1 MNFAEPIAQKA
12 WNYCLEQLYDART
25 HLIYDFRV
33 SRRPATASGALPTPA
48 EIRAGFPNP
57 CGYGTG
63 MEDSALNGGILLD
76 AVLRHYEATGDAAAR
91 IMAGQLA
98 DGLLRCATAGTRGF
112 VARSV
117 CPADGVS
124 HYPNSSRDQYTNL
137 VFGLW
142 RFYRSPLADDGQR
155 ASIRRVAADIA
166 ERMLAEVI
174 PENGYAL
181 LRDDGRRGKFCEM
194 WGALEPHEYLRMP
207 MCFAAAY
214 DMTGD
219 ERYGAQYRRYRGEAS
234 ERSRPI
240 RYESLWHLYAALQM
254 QFSVRLLYDVDADAP
269 YHARYEQLL
278 AGAAAYCRAYVLE
291 NAPKLCAGDLTRYN
305 YVYEPWRDLPL
316 QPIPH
321 MGDPACLKPVRN
333 EANSAFYPLRDF
345 GNAVHTLCL
354 CDGAADGAVR
364 DALLAVMN
372 AIDYDAHSSGGPLDL
387 LGGYCALERALRVQ
401 DDTQSNILP

>member
-1 MNFAEPIAQKA
+1 
-12 WNYCLEQLYDART
+12 
-25 HLIYDFRV
+25 
-33 SRRPATASGALPTPA
+33 
-48 EIRAGFPNP
+48 
-57 CGYGTG
+57 
-63 MEDSALNGGILLD
+63 
-76 AVLRHYEATGDAAAR
+76 
-91 IMAGQLA
+91 
-98 DGLLRCATAGTRGF
+98 
-112 VARSV
+112 
-117 CPADGVS
+117 
-124 HYPNSSRDQYTNL
+124 
-137 VFGLW
+137 
-142 RFYRSPLADDGQR
+142 
-155 ASIRRVAADIA
+155 
-166 ERMLAEVI
+166 
-174 PENGYAL
+174 
-181 LRDDGRRGKFCEM
+181 
-194 WGALEPHEYLRMP
+194 

-364 DALLAVMN
+364 VCAACGDERDRLRRALLRRAARPAGRLLRAGTGAAGARRY
-372 AIDYDAHSSGGPLDL
+372 AIKHFAMKRRRNLPRLFCNSGTRRRTKS
-387 LGGYCALERALRVQ
+387 C
-401 DDTQSNILP
+401 